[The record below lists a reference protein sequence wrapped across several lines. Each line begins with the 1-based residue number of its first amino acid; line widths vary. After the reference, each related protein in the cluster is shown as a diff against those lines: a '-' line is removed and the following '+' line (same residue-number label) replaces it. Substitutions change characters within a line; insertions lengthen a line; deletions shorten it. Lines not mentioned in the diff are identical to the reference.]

1 MTEARIAVRLQPRA
15 QRDRL
20 VRWQDDVLVARV
32 SASPVDGR
40 ANEALCRLIAK
51 KVGVAA
57 SKVAVVRGE
66 RSRDKVVRVD
76 GIDPE
81 ALREALG
88 G

>member
-1 MTEARIAVRLQPRA
+1 
-15 QRDRL
+15 
-20 VRWQDDVLVARV
+20 VLVARV

>member
-15 QRDRL
+15 QRDR
-20 VRWQDDVLVARV
+20 
-32 SASPVDGR
+32 
-40 ANEALCRLIAK
+40 
-51 KVGVAA
+51 
-57 SKVAVVRGE
+57 AVVRGE

-76 GIDPE
+76 GIDPA